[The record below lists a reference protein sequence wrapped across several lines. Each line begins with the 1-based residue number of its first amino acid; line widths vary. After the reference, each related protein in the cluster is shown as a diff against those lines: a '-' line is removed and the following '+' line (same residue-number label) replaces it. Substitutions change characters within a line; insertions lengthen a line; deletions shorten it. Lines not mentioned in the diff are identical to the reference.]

1 MRISDWSSD
10 VCSSDLDPPVD
21 EAPTG
26 VIEASCYRQVEG
38 AGILNGTDDEEA
50 AGELIDFLLS
60 ETVQADVPMSMFV
73 YPVRSGVE
81 LPAEFREH
89 AVSPDEV
96 HELPADEIDANRE
109 RWIDEWTDVV
119 LR

>member
-1 MRISDWSSD
+1 MEFRRGLFRSAEVIYA
-10 VCSSDLDPPVD
+10 DPPVD

-81 LPAEFREH
+81 LPAEIGR
-89 AVSPDEV
+89 ASCRGRVCRSG
-96 HELPADEIDANRE
+96 
-109 RWIDEWTDVV
+109 
-119 LR
+119 